1 MGLVRNLKKRL
12 NNLVDKVLAELCYL
26 YILQK
31 ARQTTKR
38 QGNYS
43 ITMSLQSP
51 LTTVSPST
59 IIATSSQDTSE
70 KIIMKTLKTT
80 EDIVA
85 HIRDWSVDKIEEVES
100 IGDKAAIYAEFEEW
114 IELDVDDEE
123 EIEIVSIESEED

>member
-1 MGLVRNLKKRL
+1 MGLVQNLKKRL
-12 NNLVDKVLAELCYL
+12 NNLPDKILAELSYL

-31 ARQTTKR
+31 VQQTTKR
-38 QGNYS
+38 QDNYS
-43 ITMSLQSP
+43 ITKSLQSP
-51 LTTVSPST
+51 LTTGHRST
-59 IIATSSQDTSE
+59 IIVTSSPDISE
-70 KIIMKTLKTT
+70 KITMKTLKTT

-123 EIEIVSIESEED
+123 EIEIVSLESEEE

>member
-1 MGLVRNLKKRL
+1 MGLVQNLKKRL
-12 NNLVDKVLAELCYL
+12 NNLADKILVELCYL
-26 YILQK
+26 YIQQK
-31 ARQTTKR
+31 LSQTTKR

-43 ITMSLQSP
+43 IKMSLQSP

-123 EIEIVSIESEED
+123 EIEIVSLESEEE

>member
-51 LTTVSPST
+51 LTTVSPSI
-59 IIATSSQDTSE
+59 IIATSSQDSSE

>member
-1 MGLVRNLKKRL
+1 MGLVQNLKKRL
-12 NNLVDKVLAELCYL
+12 NSLADKILVELCYL

>member
-123 EIEIVSIESEED
+123 EIEIVSLESEED

>member
-1 MGLVRNLKKRL
+1 MGLVLNLKKRFG
-12 NNLVDKVLAELCYL
+12 NWVDKILAELCYL